1 MKQEFHCSSNG
12 TNKAGLLPSAIS
24 PSALVSTS
32 APIPTATLPGNP
44 NLGLPP
50 GVDEKILERQLVA
63 FIHEHAT
70 PDNPMNMPL
79 LGEYCIKN
87 LGLFYPNFKSSKLFN
102 ICFIHHI
109 CLRYIRKELTVQV
122 TEKLSSTKIY
132 RTSTINK

>member
-87 LGLFYPNFKSSKLFN
+87 LGFSMKGYLHRFLILRKHYFYLPDDGRQ
-102 ICFIHHI
+102 HV
-109 CLRYIRKELTVQV
+109 CLQPGAAEAL
-122 TEKLSSTKIY
+122 
-132 RTSTINK
+132 